1 MAALQDASHLPFPV
15 QRDGLAPSPTPSMR
29 GEDISTATAQ
39 APVQTVARET
49 TLPPVQGSQAPSA
62 SLPGFEQDLA
72 NALGQ
77 LHRTEDALKP
87 AIQAELSR
95 RLLQWLA
102 RNSVKLN
109 FLLTGGLV
117 ASVFLNVVL
126 GFAAINPVR
135 EYFVSDN
142 GRLFPL
148 IPLSRPYT
156 KAPAVIQ
163 FAKDTLN
170 ESFTLDF
177 SNYRAQ
183 LENVRSKYDRE
194 GYASFLDALK
204 KSNILEMVTSKRMN
218 VSATVGTGVLV
229 KDGVENG
236 IYVWYVEVPLELRLA
251 GQTTEMPPQRFRA
264 TVRVTRVPT
273 LDNIL
278 GIAVGQLV
286 TAPR

>member
-1 MAALQDASHLPFPV
+1 MAALQDASQLPFPV
-15 QRDGLAPSPTPSMR
+15 QDDGLAPSPAPAPRRADPS
-29 GEDISTATAQ
+29 AVAAQ
-39 APVQTVARET
+39 ALPKAVARET
-49 TLPPVQGSQAPSA
+49 HPTPASA
-62 SLPGFEQDLA
+62 ASIDQDLA
-72 NALGQ
+72 DALAQ
-77 LHRTEDALKP
+77 LHRTEDAVKP
-87 AIQAELSR
+87 AVQAELGR
-95 RLLQWLA
+95 RLMQWLA
-102 RNSVKLN
+102 RSSVKLN
-109 FLLTGGLV
+109 FLLAGGLV

-135 EYFVSDN
+135 EFFASDN

-183 LENVRSKYDRE
+183 LETVRPKYDRE
-194 GYASFLDALK
+194 GYASFLEALK
-204 KSNILEMVTSKRMN
+204 KSNILDLVTSKRMN
-218 VSATVGTGVLV
+218 VSATAGTGVLI

-236 IYVWYVEVPLELRLA
+236 VYVWYVEVPLELRLA
-251 GQTTEMPPQRFRA
+251 GQMTEMPAQRFRA

-273 LDNIL
+273 LDNVL

>member
-1 MAALQDASHLPFPV
+1 MAALQDASQLPFPV
-15 QRDGLAPSPTPSMR
+15 QGDGLAPTPAPAPR
-29 GEDISTATAQ
+29 REDLSAA
-39 APVQTVARET
+39 AAHALPKAVARET
-49 TLPPVQGSQAPSA
+49 HGVPASAASIDQA
-62 SLPGFEQDLA
+62 LA
-72 NALGQ
+72 DALSQ
-77 LHRTEDALKP
+77 LHRTEDAVQP
-87 AIQAELSR
+87 AVQAELSR
-95 RLLQWLA
+95 RLMQWLA
-102 RNSVKLN
+102 RSSVKLN
-109 FLLTGGLV
+109 FLLAGGLV

-135 EYFVSDN
+135 EFFASDN

-183 LENVRSKYDRE
+183 LETVRPKYDRE
-194 GYASFLDALK
+194 GYASFLEALK
-204 KSNILEMVTSKRMN
+204 KSNILDLVTSKRMN
-218 VSATVGTGVLV
+218 VSASAGTGVLV

-236 IYVWYVEVPLELRLA
+236 VYVWYVEVPLELRLA
-251 GQTTEMPPQRFRA
+251 GQMTEMPAQRFRA

-273 LDNIL
+273 LDNVL